1 MTKTLPDVRSNNAII
16 LDRLKVLVADVF
28 MADQA
33 ELSALSTAA
42 DVVGWDS
49 VSQLQL
55 LICIEDEFN
64 IRIDYAVFSEAAN
77 LGDLAERIGSLG
89 VT

>member
-1 MTKTLPDVRSNNAII
+1 MTKVLPDVSPNSAII

-33 ELSALSTAA
+33 ELSALTTAV

-49 VSQLQL
+49 VSQFMLVMR
-55 LICIEDEFN
+55 IEDEFN
-64 IRIDYAVFSEAAN
+64 ISIDYAVVSEAAN